1 MTKAVAAL
9 PAFAEFV
16 LTRRI
21 PCATLAV
28 AMFTALLWLPAIGSF
43 LPPLVPLVSAIAL
56 FIHLLTPGLFALVFF
71 GGGFSFAWQTGLLAA
86 VATSLVNLG
95 LLPGLAMFVLYV
107 VFPVAAAYLLLLPTK
122 GLERSLYNLAVGLGI
137 IILLTLM
144 LGAGHENLSMLE
156 YSNQLLAPFFDPLAK
171 QVPAGVDPKV
181 FQEALAQ
188 IRQTSA
194 QVFPGSV
201 TLSAWLVW
209 MGNLLLARRLA
220 SRYGFYGGTEQPL
233 ASIRFSKRDA
243 IVYVLLMAAVS
254 MLGGTLQYLALNAG
268 IVLSG
273 LFAIQG
279 LAVAHVWLSR
289 RRLKMLSLLLYP
301 MLLMQPVMILPF
313 LVIGLFDVWFD
324 YRGRNTPASGGM

>member
-28 AMFTALLWLPAIGSF
+28 AMFTALLWLPAIASF
-43 LPPLVPLVSAIAL
+43 LPPLVPLVSALAL
-56 FIHLLTPGLFALVFF
+56 FIHLLTPGLFALIFF
-71 GGGFSFAWQTGLLAA
+71 GGGFSFAWQAGFLAA
-86 VATSLVNLG
+86 MATSLVNLS
-95 LLPGLAMFVLYV
+95 LLPGLAMFILYV
-107 VFPVAAAYLLLLPTK
+107 AFPVASAYLLMQPTK
-122 GLERSLYNLAVGLGI
+122 GLERSSYNLAVGLGM
-137 IILLTLM
+137 IILLTLL

-156 YSNQLLAPFFDPLAK
+156 YSNRLLAPFFEPLTK
-171 QVPAGVDPKV
+171 QVPAGIDPKV
-181 FQEALAQ
+181 FQEAMEQ
-188 IRQTSA
+188 VRQTSA
-194 QVFPGSV
+194 QVFPGSL
-201 TLSAWLVW
+201 TLSVWLVW
-209 MGNLLLARRLA
+209 TGNLLLARRLA
-220 SRYGFYGGTEQPL
+220 SRYGFYGGTERPL
-233 ASIRFSKRDA
+233 ASIRFGKRGA
-243 IVYVLLMAAVS
+243 FICVLLVVAAS

-324 YRGRNTPASGGM
+324 YRGRNNPASGGM